1 MKRIIFTSAIV
12 GLLVLLNACKSLT
25 TRHSIPE
32 KKMPVSFN
40 TGTDSA
46 AISKLNW
53 KDYFSDTLLIALIDT
68 ALTHNQEVLMALQR
82 IEMAKA
88 SVQYT
93 QSALMPAMQV
103 AAAPAVRRY
112 GLYTMDG
119 AGNSTTDIL
128 PGQVVPAN
136 LPDFYAGLQTTWEA
150 DITGKLHNRKK
161 AAVARL
167 LASVEGRNW
176 LITHLVAEVAMAY
189 YELISLDQ
197 EMDVLSE
204 IIAIQENALNVVA
217 VQKEAAAANELAVE
231 QFQAQLYNS
240 KAMARE
246 LAQRIV
252 ETESRINLLLG
263 RFPQPIKRNKLTFE
277 NTVPRSL
284 HVGIPSALLLQ
295 RPDLRQAELE
305 LTAARVDVRVAK
317 AAFFPSLFLSG
328 STGFQAFRPN
338 LLFQSPESFMFTAV
352 GGLTAPLLN
361 RKQIKAEFRAASARQ
376 VEAMYDYQR
385 KVVTAFTEVY
395 NQVQNLQ
402 NLHAGTAIRNDQ
414 VNVLRQAILT
424 VNELFRTG
432 RATYLEVLL
441 TQQNLLNARVDYI
454 STKRNQLIASVNM
467 YRALGG
473 GWN

>member
-1 MKRIIFTSAIV
+1 MKKYLFALASVAIV
-12 GLLVLLNACKSLT
+12 LGMNACKSLST
-25 TRHSIPE
+25 QNVIPE
-32 KKMPVSFN
+32 KKMPVSFQA
-40 TGTDSA
+40 GSDST
-46 AISKLNW
+46 AISKLSW
-53 KDYFSDTLLIALIDT
+53 REYFSDTLLIALIDT
-68 ALTHNQEVLMALQR
+68 ALAHNQEVLMAWQR

-88 SVQYT
+88 SVVYA
-93 QSALMPAMQV
+93 QSALMPVAQV

-136 LPDFYAGLQTTWEA
+136 LPDYYVGLQTTWEA

-161 AAVARL
+161 AAVARV
-167 LASVEGRNW
+167 LATVEGRNW
-176 LITHLVAEVAMAY
+176 LITHLVAEVATAY

-217 VQKEAAAANELAVE
+217 VQKEAAAANELVVE

-240 KAMARE
+240 QAMARE
-246 LAQRIV
+246 LTQRIV

-263 RFPQPIKRNKLTFE
+263 RFPQPIVRNKLTFE
-277 NTVPRSL
+277 KRVPQSL
-284 HVGIPSALLLQ
+284 RAGIPSALLLQ
-295 RPDLRQAELE
+295 RPDIRQAELE

-328 STGFQAFRPN
+328 SAGFQAFRSN
-338 LLFQSPESFMFTAV
+338 LLFHSPESFVFTAV

-361 RKQIKAEFRAASARQ
+361 RKQIKAEFKAASARQ

-385 KVVTAFTEVY
+385 KVVTAYTEVY

-454 STKRNQLIASVNM
+454 STKRNQLVASVNM